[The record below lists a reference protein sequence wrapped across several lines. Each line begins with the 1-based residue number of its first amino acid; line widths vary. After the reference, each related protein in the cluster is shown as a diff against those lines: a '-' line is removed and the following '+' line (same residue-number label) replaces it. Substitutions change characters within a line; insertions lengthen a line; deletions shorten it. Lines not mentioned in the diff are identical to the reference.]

1 MKDYPQDDEAY
12 LNELS
17 DLLAKGEKPLTKV
30 AGSEEYGEDA
40 SQSGRRILAM
50 AGIEVEEQDSVKPN
64 SFTRKTV
71 NKSSLLAEGNMIY
84 VERIN
89 PSYSIHQMI
98 ESRNTEEVT
107 LKIDSTHMRVLR
119 ELSSLMGVEPSVLAE
134 RLVNQGLE
142 NMRKSVNVVS
152 INTMNGQ

>member
-30 AGSEEYGEDA
+30 AESEEYGEEA

-64 SFTRKTV
+64 PFIHKTV
-71 NKSSLLAEGNMIY
+71 NTSPLFAKGNTQY
-84 VERIN
+84 TRN
-89 PSYSIHQMI
+89 FYPSYSIHQMI

-107 LKIDSTHMRVLR
+107 LTIDATQMQFLR
-119 ELSSLMGVEPSVLAE
+119 ELSSLMGVEPNVLAE
-134 RLVNQGLE
+134 RFVNQGVD
-142 NMRKSVNVVS
+142 NMRANVSVASRNAVK
-152 INTMNGQ
+152 GL